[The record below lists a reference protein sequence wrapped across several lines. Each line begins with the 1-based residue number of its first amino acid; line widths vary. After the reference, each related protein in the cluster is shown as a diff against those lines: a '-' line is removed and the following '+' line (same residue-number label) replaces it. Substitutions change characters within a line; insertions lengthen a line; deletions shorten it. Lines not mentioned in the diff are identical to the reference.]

1 MCNTFVLALTIYR
14 KEDMNRGPGRPRKVV
29 TTTIEEQAGDEN
41 VIEAQDSLSQPSVER
56 IEANNLVEQMRSLGN
71 VGARCMLYRADKYK
85 TAMCFVG
92 AVAPEI
98 VSEEYIQEEYG
109 EGRYQIRV
117 IDSGGKFLV
126 HRVVEIGPPKSAQL
140 AQAKVAVLPPA
151 VGDPLM
157 QARLESMIQEQ
168 ATTRE
173 MMLRLIDKIGAHDG
187 QGSTLTEF
195 AAVITT
201 VQGLMPKAATATDA
215 IKEAVGIFRE
225 GMKLGASGGGAEK
238 GWMETIKDVLGSL
251 PELIAGAKTM
261 SAMQQVQPVTEV
273 SALNPSA
280 ESVENQSAE
289 MLRQG
294 IAYLKLKA
302 RQGKDPGLWIDVIAD
317 NLDDPQ
323 WIPLAT
329 KLDLP
334 FEEFARI
341 DAQLLTPLYR
351 PWFMRLFAGV
361 RDALHERV
369 SSGDGQTGN
378 LPDAADDAPSGS

>member
-1 MCNTFVLALTIYR
+1 MS
-14 KEDMNRGPGRPRKVV
+14 RGPGRPRKVV
-29 TTTIEEQAGDEN
+29 TTTIEEQTDGQAP
-41 VIEAQDSLSQPSVER
+41 IEAEDLLSQQTAEQVETT
-56 IEANNLVEQMRSLGN
+56 NLVEQMKALGN
-71 VGARCMLYRADKYK
+71 VGARCMLYRADKFK
-85 TAMCFVG
+85 SAMCFVG
-92 AVAPEI
+92 AVTPEI
-98 VSEEYIQEEYG
+98 LSEEYIQEEYG

-117 IDSGGKFLV
+117 IDAGGKFIV
-126 HRVVEIGPPKSAQL
+126 HKTVEIGPPRSAQST
-140 AQAKVAVLPPA
+140 QAKVAVLPPV

-157 QARLESMIQEQ
+157 QARLESMMQEQ
-168 ATTRE
+168 VTNRE

-187 QGSTLTEF
+187 QQSTLTEF
-195 AAVITT
+195 ASVITT
-201 VQGLMPKAATATDA
+201 VQALMPKATTAADA

-261 SAMQQVQPVTEV
+261 SAIQQPQTVAIEPG
-273 SALNPSA
+273 LNPPGDSP
-280 ESVENQSAE
+280 ENQQTE

-323 WIPLAT
+323 WLPLAA

-334 FEEFARI
+334 FEEIARI
-341 DAQLLTPLYR
+341 DAELLTPLYR
-351 PWFMRLFAGV
+351 PWFVKLFAGV

-369 SSGDGQTGN
+369 SFGDGQTGN
-378 LPDAADDAPSGS
+378 IPDASGDAPAGS

>member
-1 MCNTFVLALTIYR
+1 M
-14 KEDMNRGPGRPRKVV
+14 GRPRKVT
-29 TTTIEEQAGDEN
+29 TTTIEEQADQN
-41 VIEAQDSLSQPSVER
+41 AIEAQDSLSQSTAEQ
-56 IEANNLVEQMRSLGN
+56 IESNNLVEQMRALGN
-71 VGARCMLYRADKYK
+71 VGARCMLYRADKFK

-117 IDSGGKFLV
+117 IDSGGKFV
-126 HRVVEIGPPKSAQL
+126 VNRIVEIGPSKASQL
-140 AQAKVAVLPPA
+140 AQAKPAVSPPS

-168 ATTRE
+168 ATNRE

-187 QGSTLTEF
+187 QQSTLTEF
-195 AAVITT
+195 ASVITT
-201 VQGLMPKAATATDA
+201 VQALMPKATTAADA

-225 GMKLGASGGGAEK
+225 GMKLGASGGGGEK
-238 GWMETIKDVLGSL
+238 SWMETIKDVLGSL

-261 SAMQQVQPVTEV
+261 NAMQQPQTVAIEPG
-273 SALNPSA
+273 LNPPG
-280 ESVENQSAE
+280 ELLENQQTE

-323 WIPLAT
+323 WVSLASE
-329 KLDLP
+329 LDKP
-334 FEEFARI
+334 FEEIAKI
-341 DAQLLTPLYR
+341 DAELLTPLYR
-351 PWFMRLFAGV
+351 PWFVKLFAGV

-369 SSGDGQTGN
+369 SSGDGQPGN
-378 LPDAADDAPSGS
+378 LPDAGGDAPAGS

>member
-1 MCNTFVLALTIYR
+1 MS
-14 KEDMNRGPGRPRKVV
+14 RGPGRPRKVV
-29 TTTIEEQAGDEN
+29 TTTIEEQADGQSP
-41 VIEAQDSLSQPSVER
+41 IEVQDPLSQPSAEQ
-56 IEANNLVEQMRSLGN
+56 IEADNLVEQMRSLGN
-71 VGARCMLYRADKYK
+71 VGARCMLYRADKFK
-85 TAMCFVG
+85 AGMCFVG

-117 IDSGGKFLV
+117 LDSGGKFIV
-126 HRVVEIGPPKSAQL
+126 TRMVQIGAPKSVQL

-151 VGDPLM
+151 MGDPLM

-168 ATTRE
+168 ATNRE

-187 QGSTLTEF
+187 QQSTLTEF
-195 AAVITT
+195 ASVITT
-201 VQGLMPKAATATDA
+201 VQALMPKAATAADA

-225 GMKLGASGGGAEK
+225 GMKLGAAGGAGEK

-261 SAMQQVQPVTEV
+261 NAMQQSQTV
-273 SALNPSA
+273 SADPAPNPA
-280 ESVENQSAE
+280 GELPGVRDEE

-323 WIPLAT
+323 WLPLAA
-329 KLDLP
+329 KLDQS
-334 FEEFARI
+334 FEEIARI
-341 DAQLLTPLYR
+341 DAELLTPLYR
-351 PWFMRLFAGV
+351 PWFVRLFAGV

-378 LPDAADDAPSGS
+378 LPDASVDAPTGS